1 MFSNLSLNDLG
12 ALHNLTAALNG
23 SFQFGSEL
31 DIFFQPENV
40 LITLYVPIILLSMV
54 ANILL
59 IVVAVKCNY
68 TKSVTNIFLV
78 NLSAADLLVTGV
90 CMPIQLSKAI
100 TLVWFYGETVCK
112 IVNYIQGVAVAA
124 SVFTLTA
131 MSVDRWLSISPEP
144 RLRPP
149 GRKQALLLLL
159 LLWCAA
165 LLIFIPLLMVAT
177 VRREPVPIISKAL
190 RNLSIET
197 RDVHFCTEEW
207 PGPDRKKQFG
217 MLSFTLVYAIPGSI
231 TIMSYACMG
240 RTLCSVR
247 PPFDIDEGNVS
258 MQQGLR
264 LMKERKRVAWI
275 LLLLAV
281 LFAMCWMPYNIMQ
294 LLLDINLVDAKDL
307 SMYLPYALFIGHAN
321 SAINPIVYCLMTR
334 NFQRSARKLLCGRGV
349 CQQTK
354 FTWRCA
360 QKPEGSSSD
369 YELYHEPHKR
379 CYLQMNA
386 MRYNG
391 HAYSTQ
397 IPRGIETRAQTTQL
411 SHVTRSSRRTAPAH
425 ALSVEMLQ
433 RHGLIDFKR

>member
-1 MFSNLSLNDLG
+1 YHFVN
-12 ALHNLTAALNG
+12 
-23 SFQFGSEL
+23 
-31 DIFFQPENV
+31 
-40 LITLYVPIILLSMV
+40 
-54 ANILL
+54 
-59 IVVAVKCNY
+59 
-68 TKSVTNIFLV
+68 SVTNIFLV

-131 MSVDRWLSISPEP
+131 MSVDRWLSIAPEP

-149 GRKQALLLLL
+149 GRRQALMLLA
-159 LLWCAA
+159 LLWIAA
-165 LLIFIPLLMVAT
+165 LLIFIPLLIVAC
-177 VRREPVPIISKAL
+177 VRKESVPVISKAYK
-190 RNLSIET
+190 NISIET
-197 RDVHFCTEEW
+197 KDVHFCTEEW
-207 PGPDRKKQFG
+207 PSQETRKQFG
-217 MLSFTLVYAIPGSI
+217 TFSFTLVYAIPGSI
-231 TIMSYACMG
+231 TILSYACMG

-281 LFAMCWMPYNIMQ
+281 LFALCWLPYNIMQ
-294 LLLDINLVDAKDL
+294 LLLDINAVNPKDL
-307 SMYLPYALFIGHAN
+307 SMYLPYALFVGHAN

-334 NFQRSARKLLCGRGV
+334 NFQRSVHKLLCGRAM

-354 FTWRCA
+354 FTWRCT
-360 QKPEGSSSD
+360 QKPDGSSSD

-379 CYLQMNA
+379 CYLQMNTL
-386 MRYNG
+386 RHNG
-391 HAYSTQ
+391 HSHGMQVA
-397 IPRGIETRAQTTQL
+397 RGIETRATTQL

-433 RHGLIDFKR
+433 RHGHIDYKR

>member
-1 MFSNLSLNDLG
+1 MTDEGKASVDYVNNLNLSLNINKTL
-12 ALHNLTAALNG
+12 
-23 SFQFGSEL
+23 QFIEEL
-31 DIFFQPENV
+31 DILFQPEVV
-40 LITLYVPIILLSMV
+40 LIGLYVPILILSLIT
-54 ANILL
+54 NILL
-59 IVVAVKCNY
+59 IVVAVKYNY

-78 NLSAADLLVTGV
+78 NLATADLLVTSV

-100 TLVWFYGETVCK
+100 TLVWFYGDTVCK

-131 MSVDRWLSISPEP
+131 MSVDRWLSIAPEP

-149 GRKQALLLLL
+149 GKRQALLLLT
-159 LLWCAA
+159 LLWFAA

-177 VRREPVPIISKAL
+177 VTKEAVPIISKAYE
-190 RNLSIET
+190 NISIET

-207 PGPDRKKQFG
+207 SGPESRKKFG
-217 MLSFTLVYAIPGSI
+217 IFSFTLVYAIPGSI
-231 TIMSYACMG
+231 TILSYACMG

-264 LMKERKRVAWI
+264 LMRERKRVAWI

-281 LFAMCWMPYNIMQ
+281 LFALCWLPYNIMQ
-294 LLLDINLVDAKDL
+294 LLLDINIVNAKNL
-307 SMYLPYALFIGHAN
+307 SVYLPYALFIGHAN

-334 NFQRSARKLLCGRGV
+334 NFQRSIRKLVCGRAAWK
-349 CQQTK
+349 QNK
-354 FTWRCA
+354 FTWRCT
-360 QKPEGSSSD
+360 QKPEASSSD

-379 CYLQMNA
+379 CLHLKTLRQ
-386 MRYNG
+386 NG
-391 HAYSTQ
+391 QARGSQ
-397 IPRGIETRAQTTQL
+397 IPHVVEARPHTTQL

-425 ALSVEMLQ
+425 VLSVEMLQ
-433 RHGLIDFKR
+433 RHGLIDLKR

>member
-1 MFSNLSLNDLG
+1 MFSNLTLSDFHPLQGLNLSSND
-12 ALHNLTAALNG
+12 TLN
-23 SFQFGSEL
+23 FGSDL
-31 DIFFQPENV
+31 DIFFQPDHV
-40 LITLYVPIILLSMV
+40 LITLYVPTILLSLV
-54 ANILL
+54 ANVLL
-59 IVVAVKCNY
+59 IIVAVKCNY
-68 TKSVTNIFLV
+68 TKNVTNIFLV

-100 TLVWFYGETVCK
+100 TLIWFYGETVCK

-124 SVFTLTA
+124 SVFTITA

-149 GRKQALLLLL
+149 GRRQAMLLLL
-159 LLWCAA
+159 LLWVAA
-165 LLIFIPLLMVAT
+165 LLIFIPVLMVASVRKET
-177 VRREPVPIISKAL
+177 VPVISKAH
-190 RNLSIET
+190 NNISIET

-207 PGPDRKKQFG
+207 PGPDTRKQFG
-217 MLSFTLVYAIPGSI
+217 MFSFTLVYAIPGSI

-281 LFAMCWMPYNIMQ
+281 LFALCWLPYNIMQ
-294 LLLDINLVDAKDL
+294 LLLDINLVDAKHL
-307 SMYLPYALFIGHAN
+307 SAFLPYALFIGHAN

-334 NFQRSARKLLCGRGV
+334 NFQRSARKLLCGRTV

-354 FTWRCA
+354 FTWRCN

-379 CYLQMNA
+379 CYLQMNTL
-386 MRYNG
+386 RYNG
-391 HAYSTQ
+391 HAHSTQ
-397 IPRGIETRAQTTQL
+397 VPRGIETRAQTTQL

-433 RHGLIDFKR
+433 RHGHIDFKR